1 MTSNSNPNN
10 QPTAPGWWW
19 ARNAWGEVNAIL
31 VWIEDGVIYDN
42 SDPFKRDVITES
54 ECVEWLGPVLSHDEG
69 KRLQEENRILR
80 GTIDAQDER
89 EQRAGVACG
98 VPYELSTCDWPD
110 AVADEVLALRQRVA
124 DLEAQ
129 QARVMGAIDEQRLRE
144 ELRLTR
150 GAMDAQDD
158 RERQA
163 GEKCGVSYEEYG
175 CDWPDAVA
183 DEVLALRQRVAELDA
198 AKARMA

>member
-1 MTSNSNPNN
+1 MSSNSNPNN
-10 QPTAPGWWW
+10 QPTSPGWWW
-19 ARNAWGEVNAIL
+19 GRNAWGEVNAII

-69 KRLQEENRILR
+69 QRLQEENRILR

-110 AVADEVLALRQRVA
+110 AVADEVLSLRQRIA

-129 QARVMGAIDEQRLRE
+129 QARVM
-144 ELRLTR
+144 

-183 DEVLALRQRVAELDA
+183 DKVLALRQRVADLEA
-198 AKARMA
+198 AKARGK